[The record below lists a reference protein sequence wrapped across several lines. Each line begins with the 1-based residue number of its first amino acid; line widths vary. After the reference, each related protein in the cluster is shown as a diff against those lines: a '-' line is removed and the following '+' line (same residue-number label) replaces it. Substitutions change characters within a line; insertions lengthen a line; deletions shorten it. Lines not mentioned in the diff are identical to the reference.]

1 MSAAVLTS
9 DNSNWRPTVV
19 QIAPF
24 VHDQHFSASRPSTSS
39 SSQTNS
45 DSTTEKR
52 NYPVLAV
59 TRSNSCITTGSEDV
73 NKGTQDVPFSGRP
86 PTEFIKSFYGG
97 KFVASHS
104 KKLQIASVKKCWV
117 QDLNTQNNDTLS
129 DSQSECQMDQSQFLA
144 TSNSDSVKS
153 VLSER
158 KYFYGTNVIMRNL
171 KPTPGELDLQMRKE
185 KYASEQAQKR
195 KKYKLNVNQLPRSTT
210 PINDHDPDKLNMK
223 QVIQFLQNKNGS
235 KVIPPK
241 QAGKVSINSDSQK
254 TIGTTGLRP
263 QSEVTASNQRPPT
276 DSVRSST
283 DVLRDDTKSDS
294 ESRIA
299 SRNSCYSRD
308 SFGSRSIL
316 STQSVP
322 IMDSREKRTHSKRHT
337 PSSKSVK
344 DRSRHSRRSVK
355 EFKLY
360 RFLAL
365 APNGM
370 GQTTVPDSHT
380 LDQLRSKEKQKE
392 KAIDDNQNR
401 VAYRAPIIR
410 EQVPAY
416 QFSENKLQ
424 GNKIS
429 AKDEI
434 EGNNGERKTTKKTS
448 HLMRRRALLQYRE
461 KFRMLKAENLEEE
474 GDQRNTIRLP
484 SVHDYDDNVRSHE
497 SEDEETVPN
506 EIFSYP
512 EDTVKIQD
520 LSLLSSRSDQTNNRS
535 VNYQSPLLIQT
546 TYVDNNN
553 NNKNKRLSVNIPQQS
568 DKTTKEVIKL
578 TLRKEK
584 DVTREQSYMHDI
596 ATPRDANMYTMM
608 CQHLKQS
615 LPPTFEDDCGYDRRI
630 YRISAVAINE
640 EDDNYN
646 ILPDEATLAVH
657 ETLANSCIKVRQKLK
672 GTVHND

>member
-1 MSAAVLTS
+1 M
-9 DNSNWRPTVV
+9 
-19 QIAPF
+19 
-24 VHDQHFSASRPSTSS
+24 
-39 SSQTNS
+39 
-45 DSTTEKR
+45 
-52 NYPVLAV
+52 
-59 TRSNSCITTGSEDV
+59 
-73 NKGTQDVPFSGRP
+73 
-86 PTEFIKSFYGG
+86 
-97 KFVASHS
+97 
-104 KKLQIASVKKCWV
+104 
-117 QDLNTQNNDTLS
+117 
-129 DSQSECQMDQSQFLA
+129 
-144 TSNSDSVKS
+144 
-153 VLSER
+153 
-158 KYFYGTNVIMRNL
+158 
-171 KPTPGELDLQMRKE
+171 
-185 KYASEQAQKR
+185 
-195 KKYKLNVNQLPRSTT
+195 
-210 PINDHDPDKLNMK
+210 
-223 QVIQFLQNKNGS
+223 
-235 KVIPPK
+235 
-241 QAGKVSINSDSQK
+241 
-254 TIGTTGLRP
+254 
-263 QSEVTASNQRPPT
+263 
-276 DSVRSST
+276 
-283 DVLRDDTKSDS
+283 
-294 ESRIA
+294 
-299 SRNSCYSRD
+299 
-308 SFGSRSIL
+308 
-316 STQSVP
+316 
-322 IMDSREKRTHSKRHT
+322 
-337 PSSKSVK
+337 K

-497 SEDEETVPN
+497 SEDEETVPK

-615 LPPTFEDDCGYDRRI
+615 LPPTCEDDCGYDRRI

>member
-59 TRSNSCITTGSEDV
+59 TRSNSCITTASEDV

-129 DSQSECQMDQSQFLA
+129 DSQSEYQMDQSQFLA

-283 DVLRDDTKSDS
+283 EVLRDDTKSDS

-370 GQTTVPDSHT
+370 GQTTVPDSQT

-461 KFRMLKAENLEEE
+461 KFRMLKAENQEEE

-497 SEDEETVPN
+497 SEDEETVPK

-553 NNKNKRLSVNIPQQS
+553 NNKNKKLSVNIPQQS

>member
-59 TRSNSCITTGSEDV
+59 TRSNSCITTASEDV

-129 DSQSECQMDQSQFLA
+129 DSQSEYQMDQSQFLA

-283 DVLRDDTKSDS
+283 EVLRDDTKSDS

-370 GQTTVPDSHT
+370 GQTTVPDSQT

-497 SEDEETVPN
+497 SEDEETVPK

-553 NNKNKRLSVNIPQQS
+553 NNKNKKLSVNIPQQS